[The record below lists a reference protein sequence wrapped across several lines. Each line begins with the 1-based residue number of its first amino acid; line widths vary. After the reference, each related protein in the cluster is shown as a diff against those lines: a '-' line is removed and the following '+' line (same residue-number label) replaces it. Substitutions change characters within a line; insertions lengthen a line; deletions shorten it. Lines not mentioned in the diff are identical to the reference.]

1 MSEKNIESIMSV
13 TLENLKAMV
22 DADTIIGTPIYAGE
36 VTLIPVSKVS
46 FGLAT
51 GGSDLPSKNQAKVF
65 GGGGGAG
72 VTVTPI
78 AFISVCG
85 THVKMLQVN
94 ATLTTADK
102 IIEQVPELIDKV
114 REMFEKKTVIES
126 GDNLY

>member
-22 DADTIIGTPIYAGE
+22 DADTIIGTPITVGE
-36 VTLIPVSKVS
+36 VTLVPVSKVS

-51 GGSDLPSKNQAKVF
+51 GGSDLPTKAQMKAF

-78 AFISVCG
+78 AFISVSG
-85 THVKMLQVN
+85 TNVKMLQVN
-94 ATLTTADK
+94 ATQSPVDK
-102 IIEQVPELIDKV
+102 LIDSTPELLQKV
-114 REMFEKKTVIES
+114 KELFENKTVIKE
-126 GDNLY
+126 DEL

>member
-13 TLENLKAMV
+13 TLENLKAMI
-22 DADTIIGTPIYAGE
+22 DADTIIGTPISVGD

-78 AFISVCG
+78 AFISVAG
-85 THVKMLQVN
+85 TNVKMLQVN
-94 ATLTTADK
+94 ANQSTVDK
-102 IIEQVPELIDKV
+102 FIESTPELIQKV
-114 REMFEKKTVIES
+114 KELFENKTVIKEDS
-126 GDNLY
+126 L